1 MASLIGDDNFHGDII
16 LLLLFLQNRIKYS
29 EDMYEVPCLAKAAH
43 SNEKVGSGTFLC
55 PTKCRN
61 IRLDCFVTNYFSFL
75 ILLILAISSW
85 CVDAV
90 CENRAGALLS
100 L

>member
-1 MASLIGDDNFHGDII
+1 MV

-29 EDMYEVPCLAKAAH
+29 EDMYEVPCLAKVAQ
-43 SNEKVGSGTFLC
+43 SNEKDGSGTFLC
-55 PTKCRN
+55 HAKILMCRN
-61 IRLDCFVTNYFSFL
+61 IRLECFVTNYFSFL

-90 CENRAGALLS
+90 CENRVGALLS